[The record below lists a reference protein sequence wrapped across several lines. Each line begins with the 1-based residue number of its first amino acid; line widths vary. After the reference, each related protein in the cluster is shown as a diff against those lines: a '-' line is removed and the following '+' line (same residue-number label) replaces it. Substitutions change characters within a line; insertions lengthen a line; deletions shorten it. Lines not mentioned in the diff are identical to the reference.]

1 MPLYNDLEV
10 RPRYGSALPSYTPEG
25 VRLEAPPVD
34 MNQIIG
40 EAALSGALSS
50 IPLAPTYEGLRAGAP
65 DPLAA
70 GRGRY
75 AAAFASDNPY
85 VALTYS
91 GRKGKVYPL
100 RIDPKGLTENI
111 PLPTAGPPEP
121 WFGPKGELLH
131 SGFDEFIDDPR
142 PLSYYTE
149 TVPRDYKNFP
159 RVFGQRGQNL
169 PTGFG
174 YLESGLSP
182 GHAKVVRNVVDKNPW
197 GFDLD
202 QPKNP
207 LNAAELPSESWAYSP
222 GTRTIPAGNPLSW
235 EDLDD
240 LGRRATTITS
250 DPTDAV
256 NTVINDPR
264 FAPGEGR
271 LLFRGL
277 TPEPSLSQR
286 AVRTLKSAGKG
297 LLKGL
302 TPAALL
308 EGALLAGPISGLAGG
323 AGYAS
328 AAPESAGLF
337 TPPGSGY
344 EGLVTPED
352 IEAAAEARELL
363 KEQERQRLLEQ
374 YRASG
379 YDLDP
384 NTRLR
389 DLR

>member
-1 MPLYNDLEV
+1 M
-10 RPRYGSALPSYTPEG
+10 G
-25 VRLEAPPVD
+25 
-34 MNQIIG
+34 
-40 EAALSGALSS
+40 AA
-50 IPLAPTYEGLRAGAP
+50 T
-65 DPLAA
+65 
-70 GRGRY
+70 
-75 AAAFASDNPY
+75 
-85 VALTYS
+85 
-91 GRKGKVYPL
+91 
-100 RIDPKGLTENI
+100 
-111 PLPTAGPPEP
+111 
-121 WFGPKGELLH
+121 
-131 SGFDEFIDDPR
+131 
-142 PLSYYTE
+142 
-149 TVPRDYKNFP
+149 
-159 RVFGQRGQNL
+159 
-169 PTGFG
+169 
-174 YLESGLSP
+174 
-182 GHAKVVRNVVDKNPW
+182 
-197 GFDLD
+197 
-202 QPKNP
+202 
-207 LNAAELPSESWAYSP
+207 LPSEQWAYAK
-222 GTRTIPAGNPLSW
+222 GTRVAPAGRALSP
-235 EDLDD
+235 EALGDLAREAIAE
-240 LGRRATTITS
+240 GRFDTS
-250 DPTDAV
+250 RRPPHPREAEGVVNAV
-256 NTVINDPR
+256 IGNPR
-264 FAPGEGR
+264 FDTGEGR

-277 TPEPSLSQR
+277 SPDAETHLPLGQR

-337 TPPGSGY
+337 TPPGPGY